1 MRNALVPVWI
11 GPRGI
16 IALFVLAV
24 VAGVFARVLPWQVVA
39 VIAGLLVAGV
49 LAADASLVRVAP
61 AITRAPPAHVWLAH
75 HDAITYE
82 VTNTAALPL
91 RFGIAEAP
99 AERLH
104 IDGAFVHG
112 EVGAR
117 SRTSAQI
124 GMVPRERGRTAL
136 GTAFFW
142 FESPLGFIR
151 RRMLFG
157 ERTPV
162 RVMPDL
168 GGLERGGDLA
178 RRTRLLEAGLRK
190 IRRRGVGTEFESLR
204 EYSSGDSF
212 RAIDWKATARRGK
225 VMVAQYEVERSQQIV
240 VALDAGRLM
249 SARLGDR
256 RKLDYA
262 VSAALSISSIAALAD
277 DRVGVHAFASM
288 TLAAIAPQRGPAH
301 VAALTDVLSDL
312 EPHFEESDYERA
324 AIELRRRYHKRS
336 LIVVFTDLFDPVASG
351 AVLASL
357 ALLSPH
363 HLVLVVL
370 MNDAAITQAREV
382 NPADAGD
389 AHRAGVA
396 VTLANERE
404 RAVALLRQR
413 GIGVVD
419 VPASELSI
427 ALLDAYV
434 EIKSRSLL

>member
-1 MRNALVPVWI
+1 MRNALPPVWI

-16 IALFVLAV
+16 VALLILALLASALAAAFSWPFAAVFVTV
-24 VAGVFARVLPWQVVA
+24 VA
-39 VIAGLLVAGV
+39 AGALV
-49 LAADASLVRVAP
+49 ADASLLLRLPGVARSLP
-61 AITRAPPAHVWLAH
+61 QHVWLAH
-75 HDAITYE
+75 ADTLTYE
-82 VTNTAALPL
+82 VTNRTAVAL

-99 AERLH
+99 AERLRVA
-104 IDGAFVHG
+104 GAVTQGRVSAHARTTVS
-112 EVGAR
+112 VGF
-117 SRTSAQI
+117 
-124 GMVPRERGRTAL
+124 VPRERGWTTVGR
-136 GTAFFW
+136 AFMW
-142 FESPLGFIR
+142 FESPLGLLR
-151 RRMLFG
+151 RRVLVG
-157 ERTPV
+157 EPAAL

-168 GGLERGGDLA
+168 AGLERGGDLA
-178 RRTRLLEAGLRK
+178 RRTRMIEAGLRR

-204 EYSSGDSF
+204 EYGSGDSF
-212 RAIDWKATARRGK
+212 RAIDWNATARRGK

-262 VSAALSISSIAALAD
+262 VSAALSIASIAGLAD
-277 DRVGVHAFASM
+277 DRVGLHAFAST
-288 TLAAIAPQRGPAH
+288 TLAAIPPQRGPAH
-301 VAALTDVLSDL
+301 IAALTDALSDL

-324 AIELRRRYHKRS
+324 ALELRRRYRKRS

-357 ALLSPH
+357 ALLAPH

-370 MNDAAITQAREV
+370 MNDAAIAHARELV
-382 NPADAGD
+382 PAVAGD
-389 AHRAGVA
+389 AYRAGVA
-396 VTLANERE
+396 ANLAIERA
-404 RAVALLRQR
+404 RAVAQLSQR

-419 VPASELSI
+419 VPASELRV